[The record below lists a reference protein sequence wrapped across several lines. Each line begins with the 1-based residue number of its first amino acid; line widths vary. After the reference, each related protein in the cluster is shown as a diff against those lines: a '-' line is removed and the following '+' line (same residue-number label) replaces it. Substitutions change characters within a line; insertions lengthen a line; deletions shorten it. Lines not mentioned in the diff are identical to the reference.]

1 MIIFAEPERFKKD
14 QEDLLASGSRSTHK
28 HVRRPTRGIVLK
40 DDTFATLR
48 VVSNRDHAPVY
59 LVDSGTNRKL
69 SNGAKDYLE
78 QNGKRMTDIYSNFLI
93 QSVQEERME
102 KAQILETFGEP
113 FVFLFGERARV
124 LNISG
129 VLLNSFDFNWRQEWL
144 ENYDNYLRGTR
155 CVENDSLIFL
165 SFDETLVGGYIL
177 ATSVTEATG
186 EKNFVQF
193 QFQFFV
199 TSYAFFGKVGD
210 PSADPTGNH
219 GILPDKISS
228 SEASIARPELF
239 YPTGSAFNNGKVQ
252 SASFFDSLQQGVNT
266 VRSAWKSV
274 QKVVNGTLTT
284 LNQALNGET
293 IRIPNG
299 FEGSLV
305 FDDDPTPFQVHS
317 MEIAESMALN
327 GGGTIKYTTFAD
339 NFDEF
344 VGSSDHYGTSI
355 TDIGANRT
363 VFEANDPLTRDSGYV
378 AKAREVWL
386 QNGLI
391 PPPPVASTMASF
403 LLRQGLGMAVTGF
416 TAAWRGSSKSS
427 PLAAAANVPFVG
439 SGLAGGIALGGRVAQ
454 DFRKG

>member
-1 MIIFAEPERFKKD
+1 MTRSPP
-14 QEDLLASGSRSTHK
+14 SGS
-28 HVRRPTRGIVLK
+28 I
-40 DDTFATLR
+40 
-48 VVSNRDHAPVY
+48 SNRDHAPVY

-177 ATSVTEATG
+177 ATSVTEKPQVRRT
-186 EKNFVQF
+186 
-193 QFQFFV
+193 
-199 TSYAFFGKVGD
+199 
-210 PSADPTGNH
+210 
-219 GILPDKISS
+219 SS
-228 SEASIARPELF
+228 SSSSSSSSPATPSSARLEIRQPTRPATTASCRTRSARRKRPLHGPRALLD
-239 YPTGSAFNNGKVQ
+239 PTGSAFNNGRGTERELLRQ
-252 SASFFDSLQQGVNT
+252 PASWCEHCPQ
-266 VRSAWKSV
+266 SAWKSV

-355 TDIGANRT
+355 TD
-363 VFEANDPLTRDSGYV
+363 TR
-378 AKAREVWL
+378 RQPHCL
-386 QNGLI
+386 RGL
-391 PPPPVASTMASF
+391 
-403 LLRQGLGMAVTGF
+403 
-416 TAAWRGSSKSS
+416 
-427 PLAAAANVPFVG
+427 
-439 SGLAGGIALGGRVAQ
+439 
-454 DFRKG
+454 